1 MASLLDKINT
11 LISANMHAMVDQA
24 LQNNSLKVVDEHIR
38 QAERNLEDLE
48 DSAAAIGGTA
58 KTLRRKYDE
67 FQAAIEKLDRDIDTL
82 LTKEK
87 NDLAV
92 AAQADLNNKQNLAQE
107 YHDQWQQHEVEYRQL
122 LDARMK
128 LEARLVMIR
137 QQREQLKS
145 LMELTEA
152 KKLTSKT
159 IRSIDD
165 LAGMGDE
172 DIRRISEGI
181 KERLDQADAESEMV
195 AQRLQ
200 NQVDDAIGQGEIDIQ
215 LEERRK
221 RLGLGADGS
230 EA

>member
-11 LISANMHAMVDQA
+11 LISANLHSMVDQA
-24 LQNNSLKVVDEHIR
+24 LQSNSLKVVDEHIR
-38 QAERNLEDLE
+38 QAENNLEDLE

-92 AAQADLNNKQNLAQE
+92 AAQADLNNKQKLAQE
-107 YHDQWQQHEVEYRQL
+107 YYDQWQQHEVEYRQL

-137 QQREQLKS
+137 QQREQLKA

-181 KERLDQADAESEMV
+181 RERLDQADAESEMV
-195 AQRLQ
+195 TARLQ
-200 NQVDDAIGQGEIDIQ
+200 NQVDEAIGQSEIDIQ

-221 RLGLGADGS
+221 RLGLGGE